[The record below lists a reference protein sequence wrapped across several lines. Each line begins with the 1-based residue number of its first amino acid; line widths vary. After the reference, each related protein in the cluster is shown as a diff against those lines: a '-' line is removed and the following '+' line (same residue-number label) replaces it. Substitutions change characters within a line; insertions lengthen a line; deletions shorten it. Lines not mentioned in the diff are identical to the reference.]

1 MDELTERGL
10 DFFSEIRGAERAA
23 DMREAIGKNAFGSA
37 MLALAVG
44 FSFGAVWTR
53 PGLDRK
59 QRSLV
64 TLGILI
70 GLRQTEEF
78 KNHVRIGLTNGLSVS
93 EIEEVL
99 IQAAAYAGLPAAHAA
114 CNAAAQVLR
123 DLEPKPNDA
132 LTEESSST

>member
-1 MDELTERGL
+1 MDKLTERGL

-23 DMREAIGKNAFGSA
+23 DMREAIGKDALGSA

-64 TLGILI
+64 TLGVLI
-70 GLRQTEEF
+70 GLRQIEEF
-78 KNHVRIGLTNGLSVS
+78 KNHIRIGVS
-93 EIEEVL
+93 
-99 IQAAAYAGLPAAHAA
+99 P
-114 CNAAAQVLR
+114 
-123 DLEPKPNDA
+123 
-132 LTEESSST
+132 